1 MQYQEKCARMLTV
14 RDGYLVCP
22 TCRRNKRLMKVNADT
37 EAHNLIVYCREC
49 KTEHIVDIVKGQS
62 FESRS
67 RQC

>member
-1 MQYQEKCARMLTV
+1 MQAQENRGKMLTV

-37 EAHNLIVYCREC
+37 EARHLVVYCREC
-49 KTEHIVDIVKGQS
+49 KTEHMIDIFEGQS

-67 RQC
+67 R